1 MTDELVLITNNNS
14 SAGGGDEGNL
24 AVTDWL
30 NNSDP
35 GAVVELS
42 MFEGTGT
49 IPTVLIYASMV
60 TWNVN
65 GTEDEKW
72 KAFMC
77 YARTFLI
84 PRNIEE
90 LDTLTS
96 EDGNVIIPYTVWS
109 NEKGAGKE
117 IINQVLRFIKNI
129 EHNIDRVVTLSPLT
143 KMARKFHLRNNAK
156 EFRVNETTV
165 NFEYEII

>member
-1 MTDELVLITNNNS
+1 VKYELKY
-14 SAGGGDEGNL
+14 
-24 AVTDWL
+24 VTDSPALWI
-30 NNSDP
+30 NQDP
-35 GAVVELS
+35 VRPELDVK
-42 MFEGTGT
+42 FKTAKGRG
-49 IPTVLIYASMV
+49 VFGLL
-60 TWNVN
+60 
-65 GTEDEKW
+65 GEDEKW

-84 PRNIEE
+84 PQNVEE

-117 IINQVLRFIKNI
+117 IINQVLQFVKNI
-129 EHNIDRVVTLSPLT
+129 EYNIDRVVTLSPLT